1 MGSRWPLWI
10 HIIVDHHNYWQEAAE
25 EACLHDM
32 YYWRPFAFVNDV
44 AAPPTSLA
52 TMEWQRPILSR
63 TANSVARRLGH
74 QPLEYV
80 PKYGARLQ

>member
-25 EACLHDM
+25 ACLHDI

-44 AAPPTSLA
+44 AAPPTSPA
-52 TMEWQRPILSR
+52 TMEWNGKGQSCQEQPIL
-63 TANSVARRLGH
+63 
-74 QPLEYV
+74 
-80 PKYGARLQ
+80 LQEG